1 SRAHGARAGLAAD
14 RDEAAVVE
22 LVVRKLVVPDVLPHL
37 GERRAGEGI
46 PLHEWSVR
54 PRVPRIQLDHAG
66 VVSGRAL
73 VTTLPAHPAL
83 VASERATER
92 LHFANRTALFMA
104 VHVKAEEPLLAN
116 ERLDARRIGKHHL
129 DLDPEVLPHPIDET
143 VRLRVEAARIEREH
157 AERTPALHGE
167 VEQHH
172 VFGAAPRDHEVASE
186 SLER

>member
-1 SRAHGARAGLAAD
+1 
-14 RDEAAVVE
+14 
-22 LVVRKLVVPDVLPHL
+22 
-37 GERRAGEGI
+37 
-46 PLHEWSVR
+46 
-54 PRVPRIQLDHAG
+54 
-66 VVSGRAL
+66 
-73 VTTLPAHPAL
+73 
-83 VASERATER
+83 
-92 LHFANRTALFMA
+92 MA

-186 SLER
+186 SLERTPHDLGWLRLLELEREAFELGRGGRRRRGARSAARSRREDLTDEREHARVDLSTAVTVHDEERGVRDAELGREPHPG